1 MQATDHRMDGPGLM
15 KFLWTG
21 GPAAVDP
28 VYELWTY
35 STDFSIEK

>member
-1 MQATDHRMDGPGLM
+1 MDGVGLM

-28 VYELWTY
+28 IYELWTY